1 MEKGKFRS
9 NFRIRGHGGTFYF
22 VLQLP
27 PVTASCYNCYQLLPV
42 ATSRYQLLPV
52 ATSCYQLL
60 PVATIA
66 TSHCQLLQLLPV
78 ATSRYQL
85 LQVATSRYQLVQLLP
100 VTTISISCYQSLR
113 VATSRLQVDTSCC
126 CCVSFSDCWMS
137 LHANNCFVFINIL
150 LFQGGSTS
158 LNPP

>member
-1 MEKGKFRS
+1 MKDGS

-22 VLQLP
+22 VLQLS

-42 ATSRYQLLPV
+42 ATSCYN
-52 ATSCYQLL
+52 CYQ
-60 PVATIA
+60 
-66 TSHCQLLQLLPV
+66 SLQLLPV

-85 LQVATSRYQLVQLLP
+85 LQVATSCYQLVQLLP

-113 VATSRLQVDTSCC
+113 VATSRFQVDTSCC